1 MAGSYPSP
9 KGIHPFLLLALV
21 VGCVC
26 VCGWGGG
33 ELFINQHLPRI
44 AGKVRASPG

>member
-21 VGCVC
+21 VGGEC
-26 VCGWGGG
+26 VCGWGGVG
-33 ELFINQHLPRI
+33 SCSLTSTFLE
-44 AGKVRASPG
+44 